1 MSSLDD
7 ILRCGQTASE
17 AAYIS
22 VYKVRL
28 LELEQD
34 IHILLSHVLR
44 SLLVEPELGIRGGS
58 FSKPSFPNVNS
69 IIIVITMEFTPGKGS

>member
-1 MSSLDD
+1 MTSLDVAKQL
-7 ILRCGQTASE
+7 LRLHTSL
-17 AAYIS
+17 YI
-22 VYKVRL
+22 KVRL

-44 SLLVEPELGIRGGS
+44 SLLVESELGIRVGN
-58 FSKPSFPNVNS
+58 FTKPSFPNVNS